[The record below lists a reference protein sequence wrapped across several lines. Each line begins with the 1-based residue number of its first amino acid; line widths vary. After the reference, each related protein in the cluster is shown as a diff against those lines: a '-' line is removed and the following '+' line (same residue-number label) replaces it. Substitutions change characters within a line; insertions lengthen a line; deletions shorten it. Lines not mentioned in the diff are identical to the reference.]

1 MHKPDE
7 DHECLTIAVME
18 KREDMWRSVLQEQF
32 EHYEADTE
40 KDLWPAIEEK
50 IDVKRVPFYLW
61 RSTWLVAASV
71 AVLMGLMWMLGQ
83 PNNPAGQSPMAVG
96 PQEQT
101 NPEEVSPE
109 VVAPQSPAVQL
120 AGVDMMPAAP
130 SPEVLERLQQQRNND
145 ISSAEPDDRNDQLTP
160 SPLPPS
166 RVIPQ
171 VGPMQSMMPERLQD
185 LDAARPSGNQNLAVA
200 RPRINRPRPAAQAP
214 AQQTARGE
222 RQSLDLNNLTLGD
235 AVSFASNE
243 LGKLVE
249 TPLEVYT
256 EEVDGQE
263 VRTYQLDLF
272 NLRITRK
279 THKKSKS

>member
-1 MHKPDE
+1 
-7 DHECLTIAVME
+7 ME
-18 KREDMWRSVLQEQF
+18 NREDVWRSVLQEQF

-83 PNNPAGQSPMAVG
+83 PTNPAGQAPMAVS

-101 NPEEVSPE
+101 PSIEVSPE
-109 VVAPQSPAVQL
+109 AATPESPAVQF
-120 AGVDMMPAAP
+120 AEVDLPTGP
-130 SPEVLERLQQQRNND
+130 SPEVLKRLEEQRNND

-160 SPLPPS
+160 SSPPPS

-185 LDAARPSGNQNLAVA
+185 LDSARPRENQNLAVA
-200 RPRINRPRPAAQAP
+200 RPQINRPTRPAQP
-214 AQQTARGE
+214 PVPVQQVTQGE

-272 NLRITRK
+272 NFRITRK